1 MGTAI
6 IDRTLLQLK
15 SLFGFEHMSERERLA
30 LLVGVVFVLGVLLYQ
45 FIASPYLDARNRL
58 QNSLARKQVEL
69 TEIQRLSEEYSGLRV
84 EEVGLK
90 ERLKKRDAGFTLF
103 AFLDRQAQAAGVKEK
118 IKYMKPSIIE
128 GENGLNESV
137 VEMRLEGTTLDRLVE
152 FLRLTESDTE
162 LVSVRRLSIQNSTK
176 DEGYLD
182 IVLQIVTLVEV
193 E

>member
-137 VEMRLEGTTLDRLVE
+137 VEMRLEGTTLERLVE